1 MSRLN
6 VEEKYFEWM
15 YDLMC
20 DDEYGDEYSY
30 RKLFRYLHN
39 MDFIYI
45 IPRDANRAADGIDLR
60 YRFAWDTGNACADSE
75 LEGPCSVL
83 EMIIALAIRCEET
96 IMDDPAIGDRTSQ
109 WFWKMIVNL
118 GLGDMIDMR
127 FDEIYVRDVIDR
139 FLNREFKPDGR
150 GGLFTIKD
158 CDYDLRDI
166 EIWTILCWYLNS
178 IS

>member
-1 MSRLN
+1 MARLSI
-6 VEEKYFEWM
+6 EDKYFEWM

-20 DDEYGDEYSY
+20 EDDYDDEYSY
-30 RKLFRYLHN
+30 RELFSYLHSVE
-39 MDFIYI
+39 FVYTIS
-45 IPRDANRAADGIDLR
+45 RDANRANDGIDLR
-60 YRFAWDTGNACADSE
+60 YRFSWDTGYPCADSE
-75 LEGPCSVL
+75 LDGPCSVL
-83 EMIIALAIRCEET
+83 EMMIALAIRCEET

-118 GLGDMIDMR
+118 GLGDMIDSR
-127 FDEIYVRDVIDR
+127 FDKIYVEDVITK
-139 FLNREFKPDGR
+139 FLNREFEPDGR
-150 GGLFTIKD
+150 GGLFTIWN